1 MVKIYKTTA
10 GKYYTLISVNGINKR
25 IVFEPSRDDYKTG
38 FYTTADKEMQ
48 QAVESSSEY
57 GKKIFLFKT
66 IGETPQ
72 QEKEQTKLKKKVFKT
87 WQEASLYLTTEYGA
101 EKLKTPTSIQTEGA
115 KHGLEIVIEK

>member
-10 GKYYTLISVNGINKR
+10 GKYYTSISVNGGDKR

-38 FYTTADKEMQ
+38 FYTTADKEIQ
-48 QAVESSSEY
+48 QAIESSREY

-66 IGETPQ
+66 TGETTQP
-72 QEKEQTKLKKKVFKT
+72 EKEQPKLEKKIFTT
-87 WQEASLYLTTEYGA
+87 WQEASLYLTTEYGV
-101 EKLKTPTSIQTEGA
+101 EKLKTPTSIQSEGT